1 MSSAIAETGLG
12 RRVSYAASK
21 GAVLALTKSMQV
33 DLAPHGVRVNALMPG
48 TIMTPF
54 VERYLNESYADPEE
68 GRRSVQSRQ
77 LTGELGRAEDVAH
90 AALYLAS
97 DESRFVMGAGLVV
110 DGGLSAG
117 KG

>member
-1 MSSAIAETGLG
+1 
-12 RRVSYAASK
+12 
-21 GAVLALTKSMQV
+21 MQV
-33 DLAPHGVRVNALMPG
+33 DLAPHGVRVNALLPG

-54 VERYLNESYADPEE
+54 VERYLAESYADRDAAVESIR
-68 GRRSVQSRQ
+68 GRQ
-77 LTGELGRAEDVAH
+77 LTGELGTAEDVAA

-97 DESRFVMGAGLVV
+97 DESRFVLGAALTV